1 MDSPPDYKSAQ
12 SAAARGIKHDDKPFR
27 VALVMCRASNA
38 YVDSRGDVQPARLL
52 KVKCG
57 SIMMSRSTTE
67 KEFRRLQWEC
77 IYKVYNLHAW
87 KEAPLTD
94 AELASGSKNVAAKQL
109 RSSIS
114 HLAAEK
120 DKGIDPVYHLTFVFK
135 KGERVK
141 METESQLSF
150 TVKRMLDLVFRRW

>member
-1 MDSPPDYKSAQ
+1 MENLSGSRSLCAVPATPTSTPEASCSPP
-12 SAAARGIKHDDKPFR
+12 
-27 VALVMCRASNA
+27 
-38 YVDSRGDVQPARLL
+38 RLL

-77 IYKVYNLHAW
+77 IYKAYNLHAW

-94 AELASGSKNVAAKQL
+94 AELASGSKNVTPKQL
-109 RSSIS
+109 RASIS
-114 HLAAEK
+114 RLADEK

-135 KGERVK
+135 KGERLRT
-141 METESQLSF
+141 ETEPA
-150 TVKRMLDLVFRRW
+150 VVHDEANA